1 MSPSIRPTRCPAWAS
16 AAATFAATVD
26 LPTPPLPLDTASA
39 RPRCGIST
47 GVGGGGT
54 APGAGRAVA
63 AARPPPG
70 STTLMRTALTPAT
83 AWAALRASRASE
95 AGSSCVSRNVKLTA
109 PASSTT
115 RSWTIPAAT
124 TSLARRGFCT
134 AARAA
139 STRLRRAF
147 GGGTG
152 RNVSAGPG
160 GGQRMGLLDD
170 DRPVHYRAAEHP
182 VAVGE
187 GAAPRDGILHRRV
200 EVVADGNRCCGVPGT
215 AAPAPAADPPHRINR
230 AVAAGSGRDHER

>member
-54 APGAGRAVA
+54 EPGAGRAVA
-63 AARPPPG
+63 AARAPPG
-70 STTLMRTALTPAT
+70 STTLMRTAVTPAT
-83 AWAALRASRASE
+83 AWTALRASRARE
-95 AGSSCVSRNVKLTA
+95 AGSSCVNRNVKLTA

-139 STRLRRAF
+139 STRLRRAL
-147 GGGTG
+147 GGDTG
-152 RNVSAGPG
+152 RNVPAPPG
-160 GGQRMGLLDD
+160 GGQRLGLLDD
-170 DRPVHYRAAEHP
+170 DRPVHHRAAEHP
-182 VAVGE
+182 VEVGE
-187 GAAPRDGILHRRV
+187 GAGGTERPAEGAGRQRIGAGRAIVERDL
-200 EVVADGNRCCGVPGT
+200 VPVG
-215 AAPAPAADPPHRINR
+215 A
-230 AVAAGSGRDHER
+230 